1 MKKLL
6 STTYKHIRR
15 TPYQALSAVA
25 VLTLTFF
32 IATIYFLVMVGSE
45 QVLRYFETRPQVTV
59 FFKDEASIEE
69 ITELKDQLQGHEGVS
84 DVSYIS
90 KEEALEIYKQQ
101 NKDEPL
107 LLEMVTADILP
118 ASLEISATDVSYLSQ
133 IADIVRGQEG
143 VEEVIYQEDVIRALT
158 SWTRSVRIA
167 GIALLSFLAATAML
181 IILIIIGLK
190 ISARKIE
197 IEILRLLGATNWY
210 IIGPF
215 VIEGIFYGTFG
226 ALFAWGASYILLLYS
241 TPFLISFLGDIPL
254 LPVPFLF
261 MTGLLAGLLV
271 FGSLIGSIASL
282 IAVRRFLR

>member
-1 MKKLL
+1 MKKVL
-6 STTYKHIRR
+6 STTYKHMRR
-15 TPYQALSAVA
+15 TPYQALSAVV

-32 IATIYFLVMVGSE
+32 TATVYFLVMVGSE

-59 FFKDEASIEE
+59 FFQDEASQEQIMQ
-69 ITELKDQLQGHEGVS
+69 LKNKLEGREGVS
-84 DVSYIS
+84 QIAFIS
-90 KEEALEIYKQQ
+90 KEEALKIYREQ

-107 LLEMVTADILP
+107 LLEMVTAEILP

-133 IADIVRGQEG
+133 IAEIVTDEEG
-143 VEEVIYQEDVIRALT
+143 VEEVIFQEDIIRTLT

-167 GIALLSFLAATAML
+167 SVALLSFLAATALL

-210 IIGPF
+210 ITGPF
-215 VIEGIFYGTFG
+215 IMEGIIYGILG

-241 TPFLISFLGDIPL
+241 TPFLVSFLGDIPL
-254 LPVPFLF
+254 FPVQFLF
-261 MTGLLAGLLV
+261 MAGLLV
-271 FGSLIGSIASL
+271 GMLVFGTIIGSIASL
-282 IAVRRFLR
+282 IAVKRFLR